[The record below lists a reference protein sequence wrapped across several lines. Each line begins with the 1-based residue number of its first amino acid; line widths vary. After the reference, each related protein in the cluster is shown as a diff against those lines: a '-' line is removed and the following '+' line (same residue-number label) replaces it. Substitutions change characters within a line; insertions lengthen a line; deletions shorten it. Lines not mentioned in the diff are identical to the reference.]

1 MRKISILALKVNAMG
16 GTERIP
22 YMGASAL
29 TDDVIPTVD
38 AVTNSASAASAAN
51 PNMPLPGTAA
61 LAAAAAQSHG
71 KLSAGAGG
79 AGAPIVQAVL
89 SEAKLNIEH
98 RFPKFNTCG

>member
-1 MRKISILALKVNAMG
+1 MRWAES
-16 GTERIP
+16 ERIP

-71 KLSAGAGG
+71 KLSTGTSVG
-79 AGAPIVQAVL
+79 AGAPIVQAVYLKRSLTL
-89 SEAKLNIEH
+89 SIVSRN
-98 RFPKFNTCG
+98 